1 MSAYAFSAPL
11 ASTKLKRPQN
21 SLRKHLEQRP
31 RADLRFQ
38 IERAGEQFSQ
48 PISKIGTKPMF
59 QIIEVFL
66 GFSIGIA
73 ILWVTVLALV
83 RFTRRVISGEE
94 WQDVLKDL
102 WKKPLNGVLPADTKT
117 PVSEDSRSNGQ
128 TRRKNL

>member
-1 MSAYAFSAPL
+1 
-11 ASTKLKRPQN
+11 
-21 SLRKHLEQRP
+21 
-31 RADLRFQ
+31 
-38 IERAGEQFSQ
+38 
-48 PISKIGTKPMF
+48 MF

-83 RFTRRVISGEE
+83 KFTRRVISWEE

-102 WKKPLNGVLPADTKT
+102 WKKPLSGVLPANTKKS
-117 PVSEDSRSNGQ
+117 VSEDSRSNGQ

>member
-1 MSAYAFSAPL
+1 ML
-11 ASTKLKRPQN
+11 
-21 SLRKHLEQRP
+21 
-31 RADLRFQ
+31 
-38 IERAGEQFSQ
+38 
-48 PISKIGTKPMF
+48 

-83 RFTRRVISGEE
+83 KFSRRVINGEE

-102 WKKPLNGVLPADTKT
+102 WKKPLSGVLPANTKT
-117 PVSEDSRSNGQ
+117 SVSEDSRSNGQ

>member
-1 MSAYAFSAPL
+1 
-11 ASTKLKRPQN
+11 
-21 SLRKHLEQRP
+21 
-31 RADLRFQ
+31 
-38 IERAGEQFSQ
+38 
-48 PISKIGTKPMF
+48 MF

-83 RFTRRVISGEE
+83 KFSRRVINGEE

-102 WKKPLNGVLPADTKT
+102 WKKPLSGVLPANTKKS
-117 PVSEDSRSNGQ
+117 VSENSRSNGQ

>member
-1 MSAYAFSAPL
+1 
-11 ASTKLKRPQN
+11 
-21 SLRKHLEQRP
+21 
-31 RADLRFQ
+31 
-38 IERAGEQFSQ
+38 
-48 PISKIGTKPMF
+48 MF

-83 RFTRRVISGEE
+83 KFSRRVINGEE

-102 WKKPLNGVLPADTKT
+102 WKKPLSGVLPANTKKS
-117 PVSEDSRSNGQ
+117 VSEDSSSNGQ

>member
-1 MSAYAFSAPL
+1 
-11 ASTKLKRPQN
+11 
-21 SLRKHLEQRP
+21 
-31 RADLRFQ
+31 
-38 IERAGEQFSQ
+38 
-48 PISKIGTKPMF
+48 MF

-73 ILWVTVLALV
+73 ILWVTILALV

-102 WKKPLNGVLPADTKT
+102 WKKPLNGVLPATTKT
-117 PVSEDSRSNGQ
+117 SVSEDSRSNGQ